1 MAKAEKEA
9 VLSNEEA
16 QRFLKSK
23 RHFLSTP
30 NVVSLGFINGK
41 WDDEKRRR
49 ARTFRVGVIK
59 KLSHYDI
66 KEPDI
71 FIPKFLEHTV
81 KGSDEIV
88 DIRVKI
94 FEEGELVA
102 MVVPVMSES
111 EGGEPQVPASYEGG
125 SVIRNADLDFE
136 GCLGANAQYK
146 GAHRLLSAAHVLTKF
161 DCNYIG
167 KQILMRDGSQWV
179 DIDATVTGHADVVL
193 YDSSEESDPVRAKQD
208 LAWANIPLDRGS
220 AAIIKIGFPG
230 GIREIN
236 EDEKVKYYAGNAQKE
251 QTDVSVGDIHAD
263 MRLRVQTPS
272 GETKYAYFED
282 VCRIDEPILA
292 ESGDSGTAIVAMA
305 DNALLGILF
314 CKSNRG
320 TSYFCKLQFK
330 N

>member
-1 MAKAEKEA
+1 MEA

-16 QRFLKSK
+16 KRFLKSK

-41 WDDEKRRR
+41 WDDQKRRR
-49 ARTFRVGVIK
+49 GRIFRVGVIK
-59 KLSHYDI
+59 KLSQDDI
-66 KEPDI
+66 KDPDI

-81 KGSDEIV
+81 TGSDKIV

-102 MVVPVMSES
+102 TIENGVKLES
-111 EGGEPQVPASYEGG
+111 QGGEPQVAAPCKGG

-146 GAHRLLSAAHVLTKF
+146 GVHRLLSAAHVLTKF
-161 DCNYIG
+161 DSNYIG
-167 KQILMRDGSQWV
+167 RQILMWDGSQWV

-193 YDSSEESDPVRAKQD
+193 YDSSRVSDPVRAKQD

-220 AAIIKIGFPG
+220 GAIIQIGTPG
-230 GIREIN
+230 GIREVI
-236 EDEKVKYYAGNAQKE
+236 EDEKVKYYAGKAQME
-251 QTDVSVGDIHAD
+251 QTNVSVGEIYAE

-272 GETKYAYFED
+272 KETKYAYFED
-282 VCRIDEPILA
+282 VCRIDDPIFA
-292 ESGDSGTAIVAMA
+292 DSGDSGTAIVAVA

-314 CKSNRG
+314 CKSNFG
-320 TSYFCKLQFK
+320 TSYFCKLQP
-330 N
+330 

>member
-16 QRFLKSK
+16 KRFLKSK
-23 RHFLSTP
+23 RHYLSTP

-49 ARTFRVGVIK
+49 GRTFRVGVIK
-59 KLSHYDI
+59 KLSHDDI
-66 KEPDI
+66 KKPDI

-102 MVVPVMSES
+102 MVAPVMSES
-111 EGGEPQVPASYEGG
+111 QGGEPQEPKGG
-125 SVIRNADLDFE
+125 SVIRNADLNFE

-146 GAHRLLSAAHVLTKF
+146 GERRLLSAAHVLTKF
-161 DCNYIG
+161 DSNYIG

-179 DIDATVTGHADVVL
+179 DIGATVTGHAEVVL
-193 YDSSEESDPVRAKQD
+193 YDSSAESDPVLAKQD
-208 LAWANIPLDRGS
+208 LAWGEATGS
-220 AAIIKIGFPG
+220 AAIIKIGTPG

-236 EDEKVKYYAGNAQKE
+236 EDEKVKYYAGNTQKE
-251 QTDVSVGDIHAD
+251 QTDVSVGEIHAE

-292 ESGDSGTAIVAMA
+292 ESGDSGTAIVAVA

-314 CKSNRG
+314 CKSDRG
-320 TSYFCKLQFK
+320 TSYFCKLQF
-330 N
+330 

>member
-1 MAKAEKEA
+1 MPNAEKEP

-16 QRFLKSK
+16 KRFLKSK
-23 RHFLSTP
+23 RHYLSTP

-41 WDDEKRRR
+41 WDDQKRRR
-49 ARTFRVGVIK
+49 RRIFRVGVIK
-59 KLSHYDI
+59 KLSQDDI
-66 KEPDI
+66 KYPDI

-81 KGSDEIV
+81 TGSDEIV
-88 DIRVKI
+88 DIPVKI

-102 MVVPVMSES
+102 TIENGVKFES
-111 EGGEPQVPASYEGG
+111 QGGEPQVPAQCKGG
-125 SVIRNADLDFE
+125 SVIRNANLNFE

-161 DCNYIG
+161 DSNYIG
-167 KQILMRDGSQWV
+167 KKILMRNGSQWV

-193 YDSSEESDPVRAKQD
+193 YNSSEESDPVLAKQD
-208 LAWANIPLDRGS
+208 LAWANIPPDRGS
-220 AAIIKIGFPG
+220 AAIIQIGTPG

-236 EDEKVKYYAGNAQKE
+236 EDEKVKFYAGKAQKE
-251 QTDVSVGDIHAD
+251 QTNVSVGEISAE

-282 VCRIDEPILA
+282 VCRIDDHILA
-292 ESGDSGTAIVAMA
+292 ESGDSGTAIVAVA

-320 TSYFCKLQFK
+320 TSYFCKLQL
-330 N
+330 

>member
-1 MAKAEKEA
+1 MEA

-16 QRFLKSK
+16 KRFLKSK
-23 RHFLSTP
+23 RYFLSTP

-41 WDDEKRRR
+41 WDDQKRRR
-49 ARTFRVGVIK
+49 GRIFRVGVIK
-59 KLSHYDI
+59 KLSQDDI
-66 KEPDI
+66 KDPDI

-81 KGSDEIV
+81 TGSDEIV

-102 MVVPVMSES
+102 TIEDGVKLES
-111 EGGEPQVPASYEGG
+111 QGGEPQVAATCKGG

-161 DCNYIG
+161 DRNYIG
-167 KQILMRDGSQWV
+167 RQILMRDGLQWV

-193 YDSSEESDPVRAKQD
+193 YDSYTVSDPVLANQD

-220 AAIIKIGFPG
+220 RAIIQIGTPG
-230 GIREIN
+230 DIRTIN
-236 EDEKVKYYAGNAQKE
+236 EDEKVKYYAGKAQME
-251 QTDVSVGDIHAD
+251 ETDVPVSDIYAE
-263 MRLRVQTPS
+263 MRLRLQTPS
-272 GETKYAYFED
+272 QETKYAYFED
-282 VCRIDEPILA
+282 VCRIDQPILA
-292 ESGDSGTAIVAMA
+292 DSGDSGTAIVAVA

-314 CKSNRG
+314 CKSPTL
-320 TSYFCKLQFK
+320 TSYFCKLQL
-330 N
+330 